1 MQNKEPDL
9 KQAIEIFSNYLAG
22 KNAPRTTIRAYTDDL
37 KQFTKWLASETG
49 EEKVQRIDKLD
60 IEGYLSYLGRQ
71 KLTGITRRRKLQSLR
86 KFFNCM
92 IDLEYLEK
100 NPAAKVS
107 PPNGEKRNPT
117 ILYQHEYK
125 ALLYEA
131 RNNPRDLAILQ
142 TFLQTGIRVGE
153 LCNLILEDIDLEA
166 RELIVRQGKGAADR
180 SIPLTE
186 KAVEALKAY
195 LDIRPQ
201 TDTRAVFL
209 SKHNTPLD
217 VRSVNYMVK
226 KYVKKAGIKKP
237 VSVHT
242 LRHTC
247 ATHKADKGMSLTDL
261 QAILGHRRLET
272 TYKYLH
278 LAKTSLRDQMEA
290 TAL

>member
-1 MQNKEPDL
+1 
-9 KQAIEIFSNYLAG
+9 
-22 KNAPRTTIRAYTDDL
+22 
-37 KQFTKWLASETG
+37 
-49 EEKVQRIDKLD
+49 
-60 IEGYLSYLGRQ
+60 
-71 KLTGITRRRKLQSLR
+71 
-86 KFFNCM
+86 M

-131 RNNPRDLAILQ
+131 RNNLRDLAILQ

-153 LCNLILEDIDLEA
+153 LCNLTLEDIDLEA

-217 VRSVNYMVK
+217 ERSVNYMVK

>member
-1 MQNKEPDL
+1 MQNKETDL
-9 KQAIEIFSNYLAG
+9 KQAIDTFSNYLTG
-22 KNAPRTTIRAYTDDL
+22 KNAPRTTIRAYTDDI

-49 EEKVQRIDKLD
+49 EDRVQRINKLD
-60 IEGYLSYLGRQ
+60 IEDYLSYLGRQ

-92 IDLEYLEK
+92 IDLEYLDK
-100 NPAAKVS
+100 NPATKVS
-107 PPNGEKRNPT
+107 PPNSEKRNPT

-153 LCNLILEDIDLEA
+153 LCNLTLEDIDLEA
-166 RELIVRQGKGAADR
+166 RVLIVRQGKGAADR

-186 KAVEALKAY
+186 KAVEALKTY

-201 TDTRAVFL
+201 TNTRAVFL

-226 KYVKKAGIKKP
+226 KYVKKAGIKKSI
-237 VSVHT
+237 SVHT

>member
-9 KQAIEIFSNYLAG
+9 KQATEIFSNYLAG

-37 KQFTKWLASETG
+37 KQFAKWLAGETG
-49 EEKVQRIDKLD
+49 EDRVQKIDKLD

-71 KLTGITRRRKLQSLR
+71 KLTGITRRRKLQSIR
-86 KFFNCM
+86 KFFNCL
-92 IDLEYLEK
+92 IDLEYIDK

-153 LCNLILEDIDLEA
+153 LCNLTLEDIDLEA

-195 LDIRPQ
+195 LDIRLQ

-226 KYVKKAGIKKP
+226 KYVKKAGIKKSI
-237 VSVHT
+237 SVHT

-261 QAILGHRRLET
+261 QAILGHKRLET

>member
-1 MQNKEPDL
+1 MQNKELNL
-9 KQAIEIFSNYLAG
+9 KQAIEIFSQYLAG
-22 KNAPRTTIRAYTDDL
+22 KNAPQTTIRAYSDDI
-37 KQFTKWLASETG
+37 KQFARWLASETG
-49 EEKVQRIDKLD
+49 EDRVQRIDKLD

-153 LCNLILEDIDLEA
+153 LCHLTLEDIDLQA
-166 RELIVRQGKGAADR
+166 KELIIRQGKGATDR

-201 TDTRAVFL
+201 TDTGAVFL
-209 SKHNTPLD
+209 SKHQTPLD

-278 LAKTSLRDQMEA
+278 LAKTSLREQMEA

>member
-1 MQNKEPDL
+1 MQSRELDI

-22 KNAPRTTIRAYTDDL
+22 KNAPQTTIRAYTDDL
-37 KQFTKWLASETG
+37 KQFAKWLAGETG
-49 EEKVQRIDKLD
+49 EQRVQRIDKLD
-60 IEGYLSYLGRQ
+60 VEGYLSYLGRQ

-92 IDLEYLEK
+92 IDLEYLDK
-100 NPAAKVS
+100 NSAAKVS
-107 PPNGEKRNPT
+107 PPNSEKRNPT

-153 LCNLILEDIDLEA
+153 LCSLTLEDIDLEA
-166 RELIVRQGKGAADR
+166 KELIVKQGKGAVDR

-195 LDIRPQ
+195 LDTRPQ
-201 TDTRAVFL
+201 KEPRAVFL
-209 SKHNTPLD
+209 SKHQTPLD

-237 VSVHT
+237 ISVHT

>member
-1 MQNKEPDL
+1 MQNKELNL
-9 KQAIEIFSNYLAG
+9 KQAIEIFSQYLDS
-22 KNAPRTTIRAYTDDL
+22 KNAPQTTIRAYSDDL
-37 KQFTKWLASETG
+37 KQFAKWLAGETG
-49 EEKVQRIDKLD
+49 EERVQRIDKLD

-153 LCNLILEDIDLEA
+153 LCNLTLEDIDLEA

-186 KAVEALKAY
+186 RAVEALKVY
-195 LDIRPQ
+195 LDIRSQ
-201 TDTRAVFL
+201 TDTRDVFL

-217 VRSVNYMVK
+217 ERSVNYMVK

-247 ATHKADKGMSLTDL
+247 ATHKVDKGMSLTDL

>member
-1 MQNKEPDL
+1 MQSRELDI

-22 KNAPRTTIRAYTDDL
+22 KNAPQTTIRAYTDDL
-37 KQFTKWLASETG
+37 KQFAKWLASETG
-49 EEKVQRIDKLD
+49 EERVQRIDKLD
-60 IEGYLSYLGRQ
+60 IEGYLSHLGRQ
-71 KLTGITRRRKLQSLR
+71 KLTGVSRRRKLQSLR
-86 KFFNCM
+86 KFFNSL
-92 IDLEYLEK
+92 IDLEYLDK

-107 PPNGEKRNPT
+107 PPNSEKRNPT

-131 RNNPRDLAILQ
+131 RNNPRDLAIFQ

-153 LCNLILEDIDLEA
+153 LCNLTLEDIDLEA
-166 RELIVRQGKGAADR
+166 KELIVRQGKGAADR

-186 KAVEALKAY
+186 NAVEALRAY
-195 LDIRPQ
+195 LDIRLQ
-201 TDTRAVFL
+201 TETRAVFL
-209 SKHNTPLD
+209 SKHNTSLD

-237 VSVHT
+237 ISVHT

>member
-1 MQNKEPDL
+1 MQNKELNL
-9 KQAIEIFSNYLAG
+9 KQAIEIFSQYLAG
-22 KNAPRTTIRAYTDDL
+22 KNAPQTTIRAYSDDL
-37 KQFTKWLASETG
+37 RQFAKWLAGETG
-49 EEKVQRIDKLD
+49 EDRVQRIDKLD

-92 IDLEYLEK
+92 IDLEYVDK

-131 RNNPRDLAILQ
+131 RNNPRDLAVLQ

-153 LCNLILEDIDLEA
+153 LCHLTLEDIDLQA
-166 RELIVRQGKGAADR
+166 KELIVRQGKGATDR

-209 SKHNTPLD
+209 SKHTTPLD

>member
-1 MQNKEPDL
+1 MQTEKL
-9 KQAIEIFSNYLAG
+9 TVSQAIEIFARYLAG
-22 KNAPRTTIRAYTDDL
+22 KNAPTTTIRAYTDDV
-37 KQFTKWLASETG
+37 KQFAGWLAKEMG
-49 EEKVQRIDKLD
+49 EDKVLRIDKLD
-60 IEGYLSYLGRQ
+60 VEEYLSYLGKQ
-71 KLTGITRRRKLQSLR
+71 KLTGVTRRRKLQSLR
-86 KFFNCM
+86 KFFNCL
-92 IDLEYLEK
+92 IDLEYLAK

-107 PPNGEKRNPT
+107 PPNGERRNPT

-131 RNNPRDLAILQ
+131 RNNLRDLAILQ

-153 LCNLILEDIDLEA
+153 LCSLTLEDIDLQA
-166 RELIVRQGKGAADR
+166 KELIVRQGKGAVDR

-195 LDIRPQ
+195 LETRPQ
-201 TDTRAVFL
+201 AETRAIFL

-217 VRSVNYMVK
+217 ERSVNYMVK

-242 LRHTC
+242 LRHTS

-278 LAKTSLRDQMEA
+278 LAKTSLREQMEA
-290 TAL
+290 TSL